1 MPGNARRAASRW
13 WSRKIDM
20 EKHRKGIEVSLA
32 IAEAVGQADC
42 DVISAYPITPQT
54 HIVEHLSE
62 MVADGHLDA
71 EFVPVESEH
80 SAMSVCCGA
89 AAVGARTFTSTSSQG
104 LALMAEIFF
113 IASSLRLPVV
123 MALANRSLSGPLSIW
138 NDHTDTMMVRD
149 GGWIHVFVENGQE
162 AYDHVFWA
170 FRVAE
175 DPAVRLPVAIN
186 LDGFIMTHMIEPIL
200 FEDDELVKGYIPEY
214 RMEKPLHPDA
224 PLSMGCFGMPEIY
237 TEAQMARERALV
249 GSYPVCLKAWEEW
262 AALTGRRYSP
272 VETYRTEDAE
282 YCIVTMGSLGETAMA
297 AVDELR
303 EQGERVG
310 VIRIRLWRPFP
321 FEDLYG
327 AVAGKKTLIVLDRAI
342 SFGGPGGPVA
352 SEIRSA
358 LYRKTDAPAVVNY
371 VAGLAGRD
379 VAVDDFKNIII
390 EGRDKAE
397 RGETFGF
404 TLYGLRA

>member
-1 MPGNARRAASRW
+1 MA
-13 WSRKIDM
+13 K
-20 EKHRKGIEVSLA
+20 ERKGIEVSLA
-32 IAEAVGQADC
+32 LAEAVGQADC
-42 DVISAYPITPQT
+42 DLISAYPITPQT

-62 MVADGHLDA
+62 LVADGHLDA

-113 IASSLRLPVV
+113 IASSMRLPVV

-149 GGWIHVFVENGQE
+149 GGWIHVFVENGQD

-175 DPAVRLPVAIN
+175 DPAVRLPVALNI
-186 LDGFIMTHMIEPIL
+186 DGFIMTHMIEPIE
-200 FEDDELVKGYIPEY
+200 FEDDELIESYLPEY
-214 RMEKPLHPDA
+214 RMEKPLHPDD
-224 PLSMGCFGMPEIY
+224 PVSMGCFAMPEIY

-249 GSYPVCLKAWEEW
+249 DSYANCIRAWEEW
-262 AALTGRRYSP
+262 AALTGRQYHP
-272 VETYRTEDAE
+272 VETYRADDAE

-303 EQGERVG
+303 EQGEKVG
-310 VIRIRLWRPFP
+310 VIKIRLWRPFP
-321 FEDLYG
+321 FDDIYR
-327 AVAGKKTLIVLDRAI
+327 AVAGKDTLIVLDRAI

-352 SEIRSA
+352 LELRSA
-358 LYRKTDAPAVVNY
+358 LCRKPQAPVIVNY
-371 VAGLAGRD
+371 VAGLASRD
-379 VAVDDFKNIII
+379 VTVEDFKTIILGGKAKAA
-390 EGRDKAE
+390 EGDTA
-397 RGETFGF
+397 GF
-404 TLYGLRA
+404 TLYGLRG

>member
-1 MPGNARRAASRW
+1 MAR
-13 WSRKIDM
+13 
-20 EKHRKGIEVSLA
+20 ERKGIEVSLA
-32 IAEAVGQADC
+32 VAEAVGQADC

-62 MVADGHLDA
+62 LVADGHLDA

-149 GGWIHVFVENGQE
+149 GGWIHVFVENGQD

-170 FRVAE
+170 FRVGE

-186 LDGFIMTHMIEPIL
+186 LDGFILTHMIEPVE
-200 FEDDELVKGYIPEY
+200 FEDDETIKRYVPEY
-214 RMEKPLHPDA
+214 RMEKPLHPDK

-237 TEAQMARERALV
+237 SEAQMAREQALV
-249 GSYPVCLKAWEEW
+249 GSFPVCVKAWEEW
-262 AALTGRRYSP
+262 AELTGRHYRP
-272 VETYRTEDAE
+272 IETYRNDDAE
-282 YCIVTMGSLGETAMA
+282 YAIVTMGSLGETAMA

-303 EQGERVG
+303 DRGEKVG
-310 VIRIRLWRPFP
+310 VIKIRLWRPFP
-321 FEDLYG
+321 FEDLRK
-327 AVAGKKTLIVLDRAI
+327 AAEGKKALIVLDRAI

-352 SEIRSA
+352 LEVRSA
-358 LYRKTDAPAVVNY
+358 LYKRPQAPAVVNY

-379 VAVDDFKNIII
+379 VSVEDFRSIIL
-390 EGRDKAE
+390 EGKAKAAG
-397 RGETFGF
+397 GETEGYTF
-404 TLYGLRA
+404 YGLRA

>member
-1 MPGNARRAASRW
+1 MAKERR
-13 WSRKIDM
+13 
-20 EKHRKGIEVSLA
+20 GIEISLA

-42 DVISAYPITPQT
+42 DVIAAYPITPQT

-62 MVADGHLDA
+62 MVANGHLDA

-113 IASSLRLPVV
+113 IASAMRLPVV
-123 MALANRSLSGPLSIW
+123 MALANRSLSAPLSIW

-186 LDGFIMTHMIEPIL
+186 IDGFILTHVIEPIE
-200 FEDDELVKGYIPEY
+200 FEDNELIKRYIPEY
-214 RMEKPLHPDA
+214 RMEKPLHPDN
-224 PLSMGCFGMPEIY
+224 PVSMGCFAMPEMY
-237 TEAQMARERALV
+237 TEAQMAREKALV
-249 GSYPVCLKAWEEW
+249 GSYATCIKGWEEW
-262 AALTGRRYSP
+262 AALTGRRYHP
-272 VETYRTEDAE
+272 IETYRAEDAE

-303 EQGERVG
+303 EEGEKVG
-310 VIRIRLWRPFP
+310 VIKIRLWRPFP
-321 FEDLYG
+321 FEDFYR
-327 AVAGKKTLIVLDRAI
+327 AADGKDALVVLDRAI

-352 SEIRSA
+352 LEVRSA
-358 LYRKTDAPAVVNY
+358 MYRRPHAPVVVNY
-371 VAGLAGRD
+371 VAGLASRD
-379 VAVDDFKNIII
+379 VRVEDFKAIIL
-390 EGRDKAE
+390 GGKAKAAA
-397 RGETFGF
+397 GDTAGF
-404 TLYGLRA
+404 TLYGVRE

>member
-1 MPGNARRAASRW
+1 MAKERR
-13 WSRKIDM
+13 
-20 EKHRKGIEVSLA
+20 GIEISLA

-42 DVISAYPITPQT
+42 DVIAAYPITPQT

-113 IASSLRLPVV
+113 IASAMRLPVV
-123 MALANRSLSGPLSIW
+123 MALANRSLSAPLSIW

-186 LDGFIMTHMIEPIL
+186 IDGFILTHVIEPIE
-200 FEDDELVKGYIPEY
+200 FEDNELIKRYIPEY
-214 RMEKPLHPDA
+214 RMEKPLHPDN
-224 PLSMGCFGMPEIY
+224 PVSMGCFAMPEMY
-237 TEAQMARERALV
+237 TEAQMAREKALV
-249 GSYPVCLKAWEEW
+249 GSYATCIKGWEEW
-262 AALTGRRYSP
+262 AALTGRRYHP
-272 VETYRTEDAE
+272 IETYRAEDAE

-303 EQGERVG
+303 EEGEKVG
-310 VIRIRLWRPFP
+310 VIKIRLWRPFP
-321 FEDLYG
+321 FEDFYR
-327 AVAGKKTLIVLDRAI
+327 AADGKDALVVLDRAI

-352 SEIRSA
+352 LEVRSA
-358 LYRKTDAPAVVNY
+358 MYRRPHAPVVVNY
-371 VAGLAGRD
+371 VAGLASRD
-379 VAVDDFKNIII
+379 VRVEDFKAIIL
-390 EGRDKAE
+390 GGKAKAAA
-397 RGETFGF
+397 GDTAGF
-404 TLYGLRA
+404 TLYGVRE

>member
-1 MPGNARRAASRW
+1 MA
-13 WSRKIDM
+13 K
-20 EKHRKGIEVSLA
+20 ERKGIEVSLA
-32 IAEAVGQADC
+32 LAEAVGQADC

-62 MVADGHLDA
+62 LVADGHLDA

-113 IASSLRLPVV
+113 IASSMRLPVV

-149 GGWIHVFVENGQE
+149 GGWIHVFVENGQD

-175 DPAVRLPVAIN
+175 DSAVRLPVALNI
-186 LDGFIMTHMIEPIL
+186 DGFIMTHMIEPIE
-200 FEDDELVKGYIPEY
+200 FEDDELIKRYLPEY
-214 RMEKPLHPDA
+214 RMEKPLHPDD
-224 PLSMGCFGMPEIY
+224 PVSMGCFAMHEIY
-237 TEAQMARERALV
+237 TEAQIARERALV
-249 GSYPVCLKAWEEW
+249 ESYATCVNAWEEW
-262 AALTGRRYSP
+262 AALTGRRYHP
-272 VETYRTEDAE
+272 VETYRADDAE

-303 EQGERVG
+303 EQGEKVG
-310 VIRIRLWRPFP
+310 VIKIRLWRPFP
-321 FEDLYG
+321 FDDIYR
-327 AVAGKKTLIVLDRAI
+327 AVAGKDTLIVLDRAI

-352 SEIRSA
+352 LELRSA
-358 LYRKTDAPAVVNY
+358 MCRRPQAPAIVNY
-371 VAGLAGRD
+371 VAGLASRD
-379 VAVDDFKNIII
+379 VTVDDFKSIILGGKAKAA
-390 EGRDKAE
+390 EGDLA
-397 RGETFGF
+397 GF
-404 TLYGLRA
+404 TLYGLRE

>member
-1 MPGNARRAASRW
+1 MARERR
-13 WSRKIDM
+13 
-20 EKHRKGIEVSLA
+20 GIEVSLA

-42 DVISAYPITPQT
+42 DLIAAYPITPQT

-89 AAVGARTFTSTSSQG
+89 AAVGARTFTSTSAQG

-113 IASSLRLPVV
+113 IASAMRLPVV
-123 MALANRSLSGPLSIW
+123 MALANRSLSAPLSIW

-186 LDGFIMTHMIEPIL
+186 IDGFIMTHMIEPIE
-200 FEDDELVKGYIPEY
+200 FEDDELVRRYIPEF
-214 RMEKPLHPDA
+214 RMEEALHPDS
-224 PLSMGCFGMPEIY
+224 PVSMGCFAMPEIY
-237 TEAQMARERALV
+237 TEAQMAREKALV
-249 GSYPVCLKAWEEW
+249 GSYATCIKAWEEW
-262 AALTGRRYSP
+262 EGLTGRRYHP
-272 VETYRTEDAE
+272 VETYRADDAE

-303 EQGERVG
+303 EQGEKAG
-310 VIRIRLWRPFP
+310 VIKLRLWRPFP
-321 FEDLYG
+321 FDELYR
-327 AVAGKKTLIVLDRAI
+327 VTEGKKALIVLDRAI

-352 SEIRSA
+352 LELRSA
-358 LYRKTDAPAVVNY
+358 MYRRPQAPAIVDY
-371 VAGLAGRD
+371 VAGLASRD
-379 VAVDDFKNIII
+379 VTVEDFKAIIL
-390 EGRDKAE
+390 EGKEKAE
-397 RGETFGF
+397 RGDIAGF
-404 TLYGLRA
+404 TLYGLRG

>member
-1 MPGNARRAASRW
+1 MA
-13 WSRKIDM
+13 K
-20 EKHRKGIEVSLA
+20 ERKGIEVSLA
-32 IAEAVGQADC
+32 LAEAVGQADC
-42 DVISAYPITPQT
+42 DLISAYPITPQT

-62 MVADGHLDA
+62 LVADGHLDA

-113 IASSLRLPVV
+113 ITSSMRLPVV

-162 AYDHVFWA
+162 AYDHMFWA

-175 DPAVRLPVAIN
+175 DPAVRLPVALNI
-186 LDGFIMTHMIEPIL
+186 DGFIMTHMIEPID
-200 FEDDELVKGYIPEY
+200 FEDDELIKRYLPEY
-214 RMEKPLHPDA
+214 RMEKPLHPDN
-224 PLSMGCFGMPEIY
+224 PVSMGCFAMPEIY

-249 GSYPVCLKAWEEW
+249 DSYTTCIRAWEEW
-262 AALTGRRYSP
+262 DALTGRRYHP
-272 VETYRTEDAE
+272 VETYRADDAE

-303 EQGERVG
+303 EQGEKVG
-310 VIRIRLWRPFP
+310 VIKIRLWRPFP
-321 FEDLYG
+321 FDDLYR
-327 AVAGKKTLIVLDRAI
+327 AVAGKHTLIVLDRAI

-352 SEIRSA
+352 LELRSA
-358 LYRKTDAPAVVNY
+358 MCNSPQAPVVVDY
-371 VAGLAGRD
+371 VAGLASRD
-379 VAVDDFKNIII
+379 VTVEDFKSIILGGKAKAA
-390 EGRDKAE
+390 EGDIA
-397 RGETFGF
+397 GF
-404 TLYGLRA
+404 TFYGLRG